1 MKFIPFIFDIL
12 EAHLGISGRGVGEGT
27 TQKQKPQNGQSSS
40 LCVKL
45 MYSFFQRE
53 SGYPIMTS
61 LMNSEIH

>member
-1 MKFIPFIFDIL
+1 MKFKPFVFDII
-12 EAHLGISGRGVGEGT
+12 EAHLGISGEGGT
-27 TQKQKPQNGQSSS
+27 KTKKKQDGQSSS

-45 MYSFFQRE
+45 MYSVFQRE